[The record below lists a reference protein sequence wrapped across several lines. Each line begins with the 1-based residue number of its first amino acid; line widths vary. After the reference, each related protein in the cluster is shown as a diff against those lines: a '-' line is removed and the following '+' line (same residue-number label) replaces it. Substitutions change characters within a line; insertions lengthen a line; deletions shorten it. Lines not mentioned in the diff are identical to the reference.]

1 MLLVSAKDLKNRIHE
16 IFCAA
21 STTPSIAERVTDS
34 LVESNLT
41 GHDSHG
47 VIRIPSYIE
56 AIRKGTLQ
64 PNGQI
69 QVVRES
75 ATTALLDCGW
85 TFGQVACCRGM
96 EVSIAKARQHDMGM
110 VVLRHTNHTGRIGEY
125 AVTAAEQGF
134 IGLVFCNGSVPGGF
148 VAPFGGI
155 GRALGAN
162 PFAWAIPRER
172 GNAIFLDYATS
183 IVAHGKIMVAADK
196 GAEVP
201 EGWILDK
208 EGRPTTNPKDM
219 LEGGALL
226 PFGAY
231 KGYCLSVLIELL
243 GGGLSGVGFPLVP
256 GYKWDQGTIL
266 MAIRIEAFQSLEEF
280 NRGVE
285 EFVER
290 LKGIPR
296 SPDCPE
302 ILLPGEPEWR
312 CKAQRERDGIPL
324 PEATWDRVKETAKSL
339 GLKWD

>member
-1 MLLVSAKDLKNRIHE
+1 MLSISSQELRNRISE

-21 STTPSIAERVTDS
+21 NTPPPTSERVADS

-47 VIRIPSYIE
+47 VIRVPSYIE
-56 AIRKGTLQ
+56 GIGKGTLQ
-64 PNGQI
+64 PNGRI
-69 QVVRES
+69 QVERES
-75 ATTALLDCGW
+75 ATVALLDCGW
-85 TFGQVACCRGM
+85 TFGQVACSHGM
-96 EVSIAKARQHDMGM
+96 EIAISKARQHDIGM
-110 VVLRHTNHTGRIGEY
+110 VVLHHTNHTGRIGEY
-125 AVTAAEQGF
+125 AVAAGEQGF
-134 IGLVFCNGSVPGGF
+134 IGFVFCNGSVLGGF

-162 PFAWAIPRER
+162 PLAWAIPRER
-172 GNAIFLDYATS
+172 EKPIFLDYATS

-196 GAEVP
+196 GDQLPA
-201 EGWILDK
+201 GWILDK
-208 EGRPTTNPKDM
+208 EGRPSTDPQDM
-219 LEGGALL
+219 LGGGPLL

-256 GYKWDQGTIL
+256 GYKWDQGTAL
-266 MAIRIEAFQSLEEF
+266 VAIRIEAFQSLPEFHRMTEEF
-280 NRGVE
+280 IG
-285 EFVER
+285 R
-290 LKGIPR
+290 LKSVPR

-324 PEATWDRVKETAKSL
+324 PEATWGKVKETARSL
-339 GLKWD
+339 GLRWD